1 MESQNSNNPTLAEM
15 TQSAI
20 KLLQKEAN
28 GYVLLVEGG
37 RIDHA
42 HHDGRAK
49 ISLEETIQFDLAI
62 EAALALTNRDDTLI
76 IVSADHSHT
85 LTISGYPD
93 RGNDILGVLPN
104 DRGPLV
110 QDKMPYTTLS
120 YANGPGYADTF
131 VNGNRVNLTGVNTS
145 LHSL

>member
-1 MESQNSNNPTLAEM
+1 M
-15 TQSAI
+15 TETAI

-42 HHDGRAK
+42 HHGGLAK

-62 EAALALTNRDDTLI
+62 EAALAMTKRDDTLI

-85 LTISGYPD
+85 LTISGYPN

-104 DRGPLV
+104 A
-110 QDKMPYTTLS
+110 QDGMPYATLS
-120 YANGPGYADTF
+120 YANGPGYPDTF
-131 VNGNRVNLTGVNTS
+131 VNGSRVNLTGVDTS
-145 LHSL
+145 LPFLYFDIFI